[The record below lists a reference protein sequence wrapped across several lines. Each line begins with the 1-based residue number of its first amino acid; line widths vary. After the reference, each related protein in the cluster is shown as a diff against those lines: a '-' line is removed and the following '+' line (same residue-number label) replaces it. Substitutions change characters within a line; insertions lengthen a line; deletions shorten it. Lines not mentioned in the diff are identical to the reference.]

1 MIEHKQFDQQS
12 AAWLEAKLGKIG
24 GTRLK
29 QVFSTNNL
37 DLVDEL
43 IAELGSGLHPE
54 NFVTAAMQRG
64 IDLEPTVRRMF
75 ARLHDIEIEEI
86 GLCESDVMPFL
97 VCSPD
102 GFSKDRTIGVEIKC
116 PSTKQHV
123 KTIRQRQVPAEY
135 RYQVLNYFLVNERCE
150 VMYFVSFDDRYRPL
164 PYFELRMERKDIE
177 PELTAARVELVKFW
191 AKFENYRS
199 AVVGGV

>member
-1 MIEHKQFDQQS
+1 MIEYKQFDQQS
-12 AAWLEAKLGKIG
+12 AKWLEAKLGKIG

-43 IAELGSGLHPE
+43 IAELGSGMHPE

-64 IDLEPTVRRMF
+64 IDLEPTVRRIF
-75 ARLHDIEIEEI
+75 ARLHDLEVEEI
-86 GLCESDVMPFL
+86 GLCQSEEFEFL

-123 KTIRQRQVPAEY
+123 KTIRQRIVPAEY
-135 RYQVLNYFLVNERCE
+135 RYQVLNYFLVNEKCQT
-150 VMYFVSFDDRYRPL
+150 MYFVSFDDRYKPL
-164 PYFELRMERKDIE
+164 PYFELRLLRSDIE
-177 PELTAARVELVKFW
+177 PELVAARAEIEKFW
-191 AKFENYRS
+191 IKFSNYLK
-199 AVVGGV
+199 AVAP